1 LLTFPRSSRQH
12 PVAGSEVT
20 RWVRLRPP
28 LPGIRLRA
36 VGGTIGARIVASLLS
51 FGAGVITARG
61 LGPHGR
67 ATLAVVVAIPAV
79 FSVVGVFG
87 FDNANARFAGR
98 SHSAFRQAVRRSL
111 VFSAVGGSAMA
122 AGWALAGLRWP
133 ALRLGL
139 NSQLTL
145 LSAALC
151 PISLLLTLLGTAE
164 IGRGRISVYNRVT
177 VATAAVYLAGVVT
190 LLLAGHLTVGGC
202 FLACA
207 AGQTLGAAALLV
219 AATTRVH
226 ADGERVDLRRYGGYA
241 FRAYLPNLAQ
251 YGMLRMDV
259 PIIQALAGAAAVA
272 LYAVALPV
280 AEGVMLLPTAVALVI
295 FPRVTSGA
303 VGRQAA
309 DRIGHAVLAATA
321 LLAGAVALAAPVAI
335 PAVYGVPYRGSVAV
349 VWCMLPGLVFFS
361 AGRTPQ
367 AYLAA
372 TDQLN
377 RIIIATVAGCAAGLA
392 GLVALTPRFG
402 AAGAG
407 LADSLC
413 YLAFTCVVLPGAL
426 SPRRSG
432 QASALIK
439 RPLRWLRELGP
450 RARRALSGQYRFTGP
465 LLLCCAALAAGLAI
479 SLISTHGAALQMTL
493 LSVAIVLVIVVVPGS
508 GPVVL
513 AIVWPVSQTSFG
525 SQLITQKDLIL
536 LIAAVLISQAAY
548 GRLARPKGWP
558 VVLSVALV
566 CYVLVSAMVVGRS
579 IYASQN
585 WRYALM
591 LGIPLLGIPL
601 IARPDAVTRRALA
614 VFGFTSAFLAVA
626 EIVQSHASLAATGD
640 ISAASSA
647 VLAAGQT
654 GAVNHNAEGA
664 VFVLALGVM
673 LAWLTQARG
682 PAAKIAS
689 AAAIAALAV
698 GIAYSFSRS
707 SYLGALAVITLFA
720 VRRSVRGL
728 VCAAVTIG
736 CLLPVLPEAVTA
748 RLATVWTSSG
758 LDTSSALR
766 LDLWSSALRM
776 FDAHPLFGVG
786 YLNFAP
792 QLPAY
797 YVNTGSYDAYLIQFP
812 LLDFAHNTYLT
823 VLAET
828 GLAGALLVGAL
839 IVMGWRRAWS
849 AARSGNW
856 TGEAAMLAFVG
867 VGVCGSFGEVLL
879 VPPILAAFLLV
890 VHAAG
895 REKEVPRAG

>member
-1 LLTFPRSSRQH
+1 LLTFPSSSRQA
-12 PVAGSEVT
+12 PVAGAGGA
-20 RWVRLRPP
+20 RGLRPL
-28 LPGIRLRA
+28 LPGIRLRT

-61 LGPHGR
+61 LGPQGR

-79 FSVVGVFG
+79 FGVVGVLG

-122 AGWALAGLRWP
+122 ATWALAGLRWP

-139 NSQLTL
+139 DPQLAL

-177 VATAAVYLAGVVT
+177 VATAAVYLAGVVA
-190 LLLAGHLTVGGC
+190 LLLAGHLTAGGC

-207 AGQTLGAAALLV
+207 AGQTLGAAGLLV
-219 AATTRVH
+219 AATTRVQ

-259 PIIQALAGAAAVA
+259 PIIQALAGTAAVA

-280 AEGVMLLPTAVALVI
+280 AEGVMLLPTVVALVI
-295 FPRVTSGA
+295 FPQVTSGA
-303 VGRQAA
+303 VGEQAA

-349 VWCMLPGLVFFS
+349 VWCMLPGLVVFS

-367 AYLAA
+367 AFLAA
-372 TDQLN
+372 TDRLT
-377 RIIIATVAGCAAGLA
+377 RIIVATVAGSAAGLV
-392 GLVALTPRFG
+392 GLVTLTPKFG

-407 LADSLC
+407 LADSLG

-426 SPRRSG
+426 CLRRSG
-432 QASALIK
+432 RPSTLIK
-439 RPLRWLRELGP
+439 WQLRCLRQLGLG
-450 RARRALSGQYRFTGP
+450 AQRALSWQRPFAGP
-465 LLLCCAALAAGLAI
+465 LLICCGALAAGLAI
-479 SLISTHGAALQMTL
+479 SLISTHGTALQMAL
-493 LSVAIVLVIVVVPGS
+493 LSVAVVLVIVVVPGS

-525 SQLITQKDLIL
+525 SQLITQKDLML
-536 LIAAVLISQAAY
+536 LIAAVVISQAAS

-558 VVLSVALV
+558 VVLSVAAV
-566 CYVLVSAMVVGRS
+566 CYVLVSALVVGRGVT
-579 IYASQN
+579 ASQN

-601 IARPDAVTRRALA
+601 FARPNAATRRAVVVL
-614 VFGFTSAFLAVA
+614 GFTSAFLAVA
-626 EIVQSHASLAATGD
+626 EIAESHASLAEAGD
-640 ISAASSA
+640 IPAASRA

-673 LAWLTQARG
+673 LAWLPRARG
-682 PAAKIAS
+682 QVAKFAC
-689 AAAIAALAV
+689 ATAIGALAV
-698 GIAYSFSRS
+698 GIAFSFSRS
-707 SYLGALAVITLFA
+707 AYLGGLAVIALFA

-728 VCAAVTIG
+728 VCAAATIG
-736 CLLPVLPEAVTA
+736 CLLPVLPKAVTA

-776 FDAHPLFGVG
+776 FDSHPLFGVG
-786 YLNFAP
+786 YLNFAS

-839 IVMGWRRAWS
+839 VVMGWRKAWL
-849 AARSGNW
+849 ATKSGDW
-856 TGEAAMLAFVG
+856 AGEAAVLAFVG
-867 VGVCGSFGEVLL
+867 MGVCGSFGEVLF

-890 VHAAG
+890 VLAAG
-895 REKEVPRAG
+895 REQEVASAG